1 MTWNAPH
8 VILFKMLIQSLFSIL
23 FLFAGAFE
31 ADFTADVDVMGLGWE
46 VEVAGFSLRLV
57 SQHKCKRYF
66 FSSAYLI
73 MICLVLLG
81 VVNSLNSWLGK
92 LTAIINKVLI
102 LDSLSIGG
110 NAFLVD
116 IENFSAI

>member
-46 VEVAGFSLRLV
+46 VGVAGFSLRLV
-57 SQHKCKRYF
+57 SRHKCKRYF
-66 FSSAYLI
+66 FSSAYLN

-92 LTAIINKVLI
+92 LTAIINKVL
-102 LDSLSIGG
+102 
-110 NAFLVD
+110 
-116 IENFSAI
+116 

>member
-46 VEVAGFSLRLV
+46 VGVAGFSLMLV
-57 SQHKCKRYF
+57 SWHKCKRYF
-66 FSSAYLI
+66 FSSAYLN

-92 LTAIINKVLI
+92 LTTIVNKVL
-102 LDSLSIGG
+102 
-110 NAFLVD
+110 
-116 IENFSAI
+116 

>member
-46 VEVAGFSLRLV
+46 VGVAGFSLMLV
-57 SQHKCKRYF
+57 SWHKCKRYF

-73 MICLVLLG
+73 MTCLVLLG

-92 LTAIINKVLI
+92 LTAIINKV
-102 LDSLSIGG
+102 
-110 NAFLVD
+110 
-116 IENFSAI
+116 

>member
-46 VEVAGFSLRLV
+46 VGVAGFSLMLV
-57 SQHKCKRYF
+57 SWHKCKRYF
-66 FSSAYLI
+66 FSSAYLN

-81 VVNSLNSWLGK
+81 VANSLNSWLGK
-92 LTAIINKVLI
+92 LTAIINKVL
-102 LDSLSIGG
+102 
-110 NAFLVD
+110 
-116 IENFSAI
+116 

>member
-31 ADFTADVDVMGLGWE
+31 ADVDVMGLGWE

-92 LTAIINKVLI
+92 LREAIIKKNV
-102 LDSLSIGG
+102 G
-110 NAFLVD
+110 F
-116 IENFSAI
+116 

>member
-31 ADFTADVDVMGLGWE
+31 ADVDVMGLGWE
-46 VEVAGFSLRLV
+46 VGVAGFSLRLV
-57 SQHKCKRYF
+57 SRHKCKRYF
-66 FSSAYLI
+66 LSSAYLN

-92 LTAIINKVLI
+92 LTAIINKVL
-102 LDSLSIGG
+102 
-110 NAFLVD
+110 
-116 IENFSAI
+116 

>member
-46 VEVAGFSLRLV
+46 VEVAGFSLMLV
-57 SQHKCKRYF
+57 S
-66 FSSAYLI
+66 
-73 MICLVLLG
+73 
-81 VVNSLNSWLGK
+81 
-92 LTAIINKVLI
+92 
-102 LDSLSIGG
+102 
-110 NAFLVD
+110 
-116 IENFSAI
+116 

>member
-31 ADFTADVDVMGLGWE
+31 ADVDVMGLGWE

-57 SQHKCKRYF
+57 SRHKCKRYF
-66 FSSAYLI
+66 FSSAYLN

-92 LTAIINKVLI
+92 LTAIINKVL
-102 LDSLSIGG
+102 
-110 NAFLVD
+110 
-116 IENFSAI
+116 

>member
-46 VEVAGFSLRLV
+46 EVEVAGFSLRLV
-57 SQHKCKRYF
+57 SRHKCKRYF
-66 FSSAYLI
+66 FSSAYLN

-92 LTAIINKVLI
+92 HTAIINKVL
-102 LDSLSIGG
+102 
-110 NAFLVD
+110 
-116 IENFSAI
+116 

>member
-46 VEVAGFSLRLV
+46 VGEAGFSLMLV
-57 SQHKCKRYF
+57 SWHKCKRYF
-66 FSSAYLI
+66 FSSAYLN

-92 LTAIINKVLI
+92 LTAIINKVL
-102 LDSLSIGG
+102 
-110 NAFLVD
+110 
-116 IENFSAI
+116 